1 MKKMSLSFLI
11 VVCVSFMTASAF
23 AATAAKVIAVTN
35 NGAQSYVEGPM
46 TALDVIEMS
55 CAGLN
60 DSVIISKMD
69 ASGAAFDLSVADI
82 IELKKAGV
90 NDPVI
95 NYMINSKNVPAGK
108 AVVSSIPAAA
118 PVVEY
123 VQPAPAVVVP
133 QTTCIVQEPVV
144 SPVRLN
150 FSFGYISRGP
160 CRPIPWVP
168 HRGGWWHGGGPR
180 PHR

>member
-11 VVCVSFMTASAF
+11 VACMILMTASAF
-23 AATAAKVIAVTN
+23 AAAAAKALPVGN
-35 NGAQSYVEGPM
+35 GGAQSYAQGPM

-60 DSVIISKMD
+60 DNVIISKMD

-95 NYMINSKNVPAGK
+95 NYMINSTNVPAGR
-108 AVVSSIPAAA
+108 VVASSIPAAA

-133 QTTCIVQEPVV
+133 QTTYIVQEPVV

-160 CRPIPWVP
+160 CRPVPWGP
-168 HRGGWWHGGGPR
+168 HRGVWGHGGGHR